1 MRHYKTALVL
11 GLAAS
16 GEAAARLL
24 LAEGTQVVV
33 MDRGDSEILCRCA
46 ATLQALGAEVH
57 LGVTAP
63 PPGDFKIAIV
73 SPGITASSDT
83 VKSVM
88 ARGIP
93 VVSELELGW
102 SRSACRVLAISGS
115 NGKSTLV
122 KLCAEA
128 LVQAGR
134 SVAIAG
140 NYGPP
145 ISAVVS
151 EHQPCQRHRPC
162 RRHRPLDWLV
172 LEVSSF
178 QLETVQAFRPDVGV
192 LLNVTPNH
200 LDRHGDFQT
209 YRQMKSRL
217 FARMT
222 LTDTGVTDRN
232 ILPEIRTLAGSPN
245 RWIAAGVN
253 PVVGVDPTSGVHPA
267 PEFFYQASAIHS
279 SLGRER
285 IELRGT
291 LFDND
296 IMGLTAAAAA
306 AALSCC
312 GVEGRY
318 LAAAARA
325 FQPLPHRL
333 QDVGT
338 VRGIR
343 FVNDSKATN
352 LAAMMAALAMM
363 RGPVRLIAGGLPKC
377 ESYELARELLEK
389 KVATVYLIGQAA
401 ETMAMAWREAVSCV
415 MGGTLEQAVA
425 QAWRDARPGDT
436 ILLSPA
442 CASFDQFR
450 SFEERGECFISAIR
464 ALS

>member
-1 MRHYKTALVL
+1 MRLYQKALVL

-33 MDRGDSEILCRCA
+33 LDRGDSDILVRRA
-46 ATLQALGAEVH
+46 AALQTLGAEVC
-57 LGVTAP
+57 LGVTPP
-63 PPGDFKIAIV
+63 PPGDFEVTIV
-73 SPGITASSDT
+73 SPGIAASSDT
-83 VKSVM
+83 VQAIM

-102 SRSACRVLAISGS
+102 SRSTCRVLAISGS

-128 LVQAGR
+128 LAQAGLR
-134 SVAIAG
+134 AAIAG

-151 EHQPCQRHRPC
+151 EVSRGK
-162 RRHRPLDWLV
+162 PLDWLV

-200 LDRHGDFQT
+200 LDRHGDFPT
-209 YRQMKSRL
+209 YRQIKSRL

-222 LTDTGVTDRN
+222 PADTGVTDRN
-232 ILPEIRTLAGSPN
+232 ILPEIRALAGSPN
-245 RWIAAGVN
+245 RWVAVGVN
-253 PVVGVDPTSGVHPA
+253 PTAGVSPAAGVHPA
-267 PEFFYQASAIHS
+267 PEFFYQSGAIHNA
-279 SLGRER
+279 LGRER
-285 IELRGT
+285 IELCGT
-291 LFDND
+291 LFDNE

-306 AALSCC
+306 AALSAC
-312 GVEGRY
+312 GVEGRC
-318 LAAAARA
+318 LAAAVCA
-325 FQPLPHRL
+325 FHSLPHRF
-333 QDVGT
+333 QDVGA

-352 LAAMMAALAMM
+352 LAAMMAALTMT
-363 RGPVRLIAGGLPKC
+363 RGPVRLIAGGLPKH
-377 ESYELARELLEK
+377 ESYGPACKLLAE
-389 KVATVYLIGQAA
+389 KVATVYLIGQAF
-401 ETMAMAWREAVSCV
+401 EAMATAWRGAVPCV
-415 MGGTLEQAVA
+415 MCGTLEQAVA
-425 QAWRDARPGDT
+425 QAWREARPGDT

>member
-73 SPGITASSDT
+73 SPGITTSSDT

-151 EHQPCQRHRPC
+151 EG
-162 RRHRPLDWLV
+162 RPLDWLV

-209 YRQMKSRL
+209 YRQIKSRL

-222 LTDTGVTDRN
+222 PTDTGVTDRN

-253 PVVGVDPTSGVHPA
+253 PVLGVHPTSGVHPVS
-267 PEFFYQASAIHS
+267 EFFYQASAIHS

-291 LFDND
+291 LFDNE

-352 LAAMMAALAMM
+352 LAAMMAALAMT

-377 ESYELARELLEK
+377 ESYGLARELLEEK
-389 KVATVYLIGQAA
+389 AATVYLIGQAA
-401 ETMAMAWREAVSCV
+401 EAMAMAWREAVSCV

-425 QAWRDARPGDT
+425 QAWREARPGDT